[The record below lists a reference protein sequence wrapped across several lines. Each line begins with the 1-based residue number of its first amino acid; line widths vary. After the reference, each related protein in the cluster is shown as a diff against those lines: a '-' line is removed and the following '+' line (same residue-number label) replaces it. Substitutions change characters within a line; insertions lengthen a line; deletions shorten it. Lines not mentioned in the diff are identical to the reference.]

1 MGSVTDGVGEAM
13 GVELVAITVLL
24 VGATEELLVTTD
36 EVTAV
41 VLVTP
46 NTVLLIMTIEL
57 VSIILLEIPGTS
69 NDELVTIIDEDEISG
84 GSRKKRKN
92 ILPVHHNF

>member
-1 MGSVTDGVGEAM
+1 M

-46 NTVLLIMTIEL
+46 DTVLLIMTIEL

-69 NDELVTIIDEDEISG
+69 NDELVTIIDEDETSG
-84 GSRKKRKN
+84 GSRKKR
-92 ILPVHHNF
+92 

>member
-1 MGSVTDGVGEAM
+1 M

-69 NDELVTIIDEDEISG
+69 NDELVTIIDEDETSG
-84 GSRKKRKN
+84 GSRKKR
-92 ILPVHHNF
+92 

>member
-1 MGSVTDGVGEAM
+1 M

-41 VLVTP
+41 VLVAP

-69 NDELVTIIDEDEISG
+69 NDELVTIIDEDETSG
-84 GSRKKRKN
+84 GSRKKR
-92 ILPVHHNF
+92 

>member
-1 MGSVTDGVGEAM
+1 M

-46 NTVLLIMTIEL
+46 DTVLLIMTIEL

-69 NDELVTIIDEDEISG
+69 NDELVTIIDEDETSG